1 MHTLVNVSNRLPVT
15 VGKTIKR
22 ASGGLTAALEGLSE
36 DQFSLKWV
44 GWPGAQVKTAERRE
58 EVAEHLLREFN
69 YVPVYLTRSEVS
81 GHYHGFA
88 NSSLWPILHY
98 MPNYMRYDEQWW
110 EAYLEVNHRF
120 AECVLEATN
129 EDDIIWVH
137 DYQLMLLPHLLRQAR
152 PKQRIGFFLHTP
164 FPSYE
169 IFRCHPKRT
178 ELVEGLLGADLVG
191 FHTYGY
197 LRHFRSTVLRLLGIE
212 SHEAAISHETG
223 RTHLG
228 VYPIGINAPKFAA
241 ELASKRGEK
250 AREQIRTN
258 FAGRRIIL
266 SVERLDYTKGIP
278 NRLEAI
284 DYFLSTYPDRDK
296 IVFIFVSV
304 PSRESVPEYQ
314 HLREEVQRQ
323 VGEIN
328 GRYATMANSPIH
340 FIYNPVKF
348 EELAALYSLADVCL
362 VTPLMD
368 GMNLVAKE
376 YVACQ
381 DEKPGVLVL
390 SEFAG
395 AAQELFNAISVN
407 PYDIRQVASALE
419 RALAMPE
426 EERRERMTQM
436 RSRVTLFD
444 AQYWAKSFCED
455 LITHD
460 YRASSLEMSTE
471 TEEAILERFRTAE
484 RIGCFLDY
492 DGSLREFESEPHR
505 AFPDAEILELLDR
518 LQRIPFVDTYI
529 ISGRNRHQ
537 LEAWFGQF
545 TITLVGEHGYT
556 FRRAGAS
563 EWELLNESADFSWK
577 PRVMEILRDHEGET
591 PGSFIEEKRSALVW
605 HYRKSD
611 PEFGS
616 WKAHAL
622 AGELYEML
630 ANIPVEIHHGK
641 KIVEVSSIY
650 VNKGAA
656 MERFM
661 REGKYD
667 LGFCA
672 GDDQTDETMFRLER
686 DDILSVKI
694 GEGAS
699 QAKYRVRDPRRFR
712 ALLGRILDVLEK
724 RS

>member
-1 MHTLVNVSNRLPVT
+1 MNTLVNVSNRLPVT
-15 VGKTIKR
+15 VGKTIKQ
-22 ASGGLTAALEGLSE
+22 ASGGLTAAIEGLSPDE
-36 DQFSLKWV
+36 FDLKWV
-44 GWPGAQVKTAERRE
+44 GWPGAPIKTSERRE
-58 EVAEHLLREFN
+58 EVTSFLREQFN
-69 YVPVYLTRSEVS
+69 YVPVYLSRSEVS

-98 MPNYMRYDEQWW
+98 MPNFMHYDEHWW
-110 EAYLEVNHRF
+110 ETYLEVNHRF
-120 AECVLEATN
+120 AECVLDTAS
-129 EDDIIWVH
+129 EDAIVWVH
-137 DYQLMLLPHLLRQAR
+137 DYQLMLLPTLLRRAR

-169 IFRCHPKRT
+169 IFRCHPKRV

-212 SHEAAISHETG
+212 SHEAAISHDTG

-228 VYPIGINAPKFAA
+228 VYPIGINAPKFEA
-241 ELASKRGEK
+241 ELKSSRGER
-250 AREQIRTN
+250 ARKQIREN
-258 FAGRRIIL
+258 FAGRRIVL
-266 SVERLDYTKGIP
+266 SVERLDYTKGVP
-278 NRLEAI
+278 NRLDAI
-284 DYFLSTYPDRDK
+284 DHFLSTYNDRDRL
-296 IVFIFVSV
+296 VFIFVSV
-304 PSRESVPEYQ
+304 PSRESVPEYR
-314 HLREEVQRQ
+314 HLREQVQRQ

-328 GRYATMANSPIH
+328 GRYATMVNSPIH

-362 VTPLMD
+362 VTPLID

-381 DEKPGVLVL
+381 DENPGVLVL

-407 PYDIRQVASALE
+407 PYDVRQVAAALE
-419 RALAMPE
+419 RALEMPE
-426 EERRERMTQM
+426 QERRERMTQM

-444 AQYWAKSFCED
+444 AQYWAKSFCDD
-455 LITHD
+455 LVSHD
-460 YRASSLEMSTE
+460 YRSGSLDMSAEM
-471 TEEAILERFRTAE
+471 EEAILDRFRKAKH
-484 RIGCFLDY
+484 IACFLDY
-492 DGSLREFESEPHR
+492 DGSLREFEPEPHR
-505 AFPDAEILELLDR
+505 AFPDSEILGLLDR
-518 LQRIPFVDTYI
+518 LQRVPHVDTCI
-529 ISGRNRHQ
+529 ISGRNKDQ

-545 TITLVGEHGYT
+545 EITLVAEHGYA
-556 FRRAGAS
+556 FRRPGNA

-577 PRVMEILRDHEGET
+577 PAVMEILRDHEGET

-630 ANIPVEIHHGK
+630 TNMPVEIHHGK

-656 MERFM
+656 MEQLM
-661 REGKYD
+661 REGAYD

-686 DDILSVKI
+686 DDVLSIKI
-694 GEGAS
+694 GDGPT

-712 ALLGRILDVLEK
+712 NLLRRILELLE
-724 RS
+724 SNA

>member
-15 VGKTIKR
+15 VGKTIKQ

-36 DQFSLKWV
+36 EEFALKWV
-44 GWPGAQVKTAERRE
+44 GWPGALVKTAERRE
-58 EVAEHLLREFN
+58 EVSKRLLEEFS
-69 YVPVYLTRSEVS
+69 YVPVYLSRGEVS

-110 EAYLEVNHRF
+110 ETYLEVNRRF
-120 AECVLEATN
+120 ADCVLEATD
-129 EDDIIWVH
+129 ETDIVWVH
-137 DYQLMLLPHLLRQAR
+137 DYQLMLLPGMLRHAR
-152 PKQRIGFFLHTP
+152 PRQRIGFFLHTP

-169 IFRCHPKRT
+169 IFRCHPKRV

-197 LRHFRSTVLRLLGIE
+197 LRHFRSTVLRLLGLE
-212 SHEAAISHETG
+212 SHEAAVSHDNG

-228 VYPIGINAPKFAA
+228 VYPIGINAPKFAE
-241 ELASKRGEK
+241 ELRSDRGQK
-250 AREQIRTN
+250 AREQIREN
-258 FAGRRIIL
+258 FTGRRIIL

-284 DYFLSTYPDRDK
+284 DHFLSTYPDRDR

-314 HLREEVQRQ
+314 HLREQVQQQ

-328 GRYATMANSPIH
+328 GRYATMVNSPIH
-340 FIYNPVKF
+340 FIYNPVDF

-362 VTPLMD
+362 VTPLID

-376 YVACQ
+376 YVSCQ
-381 DEKPGVLVL
+381 EENPGVLIL

-395 AAQELFNAISVN
+395 AAEELFNAISVN
-407 PYDIRQVASALE
+407 PYDVRQVAHALE
-419 RALAMPE
+419 RALEMPKD
-426 EERRERMTQM
+426 ERRERMRQM
-436 RSRVTLFD
+436 RSRVTSFD
-444 AQYWAKSFCED
+444 AQYWAQSFCQD
-455 LITHD
+455 LVNHD
-460 YRASSLEMSTE
+460 YRAASLDMS
-471 TEEAILERFRTAE
+471 EEAERAILERLRSAK

-505 AFPDAEILELLDR
+505 AFPDSEILELIDR
-518 LQRIPFVDTYI
+518 LQRVAYVDTYM
-529 ISGRNRHQ
+529 ISGRNKHQ
-537 LEAWFGQF
+537 LDAWFGQF
-545 TITLVGEHGYT
+545 EITLVAEHGYA
-556 FRRAGAS
+556 FRRPGRA
-563 EWELLNESADFSWK
+563 EWDLLNEAADFSWK
-577 PRVMEILRDHEGET
+577 PRVVEILRDYEGET
-591 PGSFIEEKRSALVW
+591 PGSFVEEKRSALVW

-616 WKAHAL
+616 WKAHTL
-622 AGELYEML
+622 AGELYEMM
-630 ANIPVEIHHGK
+630 ANLPVEIHHGK

-661 REGKYD
+661 HEGHYD

-686 DDILSVKI
+686 DDMLSVKI
-694 GEGAS
+694 GDGPT
-699 QAKYRVRDPRRFR
+699 QATYRVRDPRRFR
-712 ALLGRILDVLEK
+712 ALLRQMIDVLEG
-724 RS
+724 RG

>member
-1 MHTLVNVSNRLPVT
+1 M
-15 VGKTIKR
+15 
-22 ASGGLTAALEGLSE
+22 
-36 DQFSLKWV
+36 
-44 GWPGAQVKTAERRE
+44 
-58 EVAEHLLREFN
+58 
-69 YVPVYLTRSEVS
+69 
-81 GHYHGFA
+81 
-88 NSSLWPILHY
+88 
-98 MPNYMRYDEQWW
+98 
-110 EAYLEVNHRF
+110 
-120 AECVLEATN
+120 
-129 EDDIIWVH
+129 
-137 DYQLMLLPHLLRQAR
+137 
-152 PKQRIGFFLHTP
+152 
-164 FPSYE
+164 
-169 IFRCHPKRT
+169 
-178 ELVEGLLGADLVG
+178 
-191 FHTYGY
+191 
-197 LRHFRSTVLRLLGIE
+197 
-212 SHEAAISHETG
+212 
-223 RTHLG
+223 
-228 VYPIGINAPKFAA
+228 GINAPKFAE
-241 ELASKRGEK
+241 ELSSKRGEK
-250 AREQIRTN
+250 ARDQIRTN
-258 FAGRRIIL
+258 FAGRRIVL

-284 DYFLSTYPDRDK
+284 DHFLSTYSDRDR

-328 GRYATMANSPIH
+328 GRYATMVNSPIH

-348 EELAALYSLADVCL
+348 EELAALYSVADVCL

-381 DEKPGVLVL
+381 DENPGVLIL

-419 RALAMPE
+419 HALAMSE

-436 RSRVTLFD
+436 RSRITLFD
-444 AQYWAKSFCED
+444 AQYWAKSFCDD
-455 LITHD
+455 LMSHD
-460 YRASSLEMSTE
+460 YRASSLEMSTD
-471 TEEAILERFRTAE
+471 TEEAILERFRKAD

-505 AFPDAEILELLDR
+505 AFPDAEILELLER
-518 LQRIPFVDTYI
+518 LQGVSFVDTYI
-529 ISGRNRHQ
+529 ISGRNKHQ
-537 LEAWFGQF
+537 LDAWFAQF
-545 TITLVGEHGYT
+545 NVTLVAEHGYT
-556 FRRAGAS
+556 FRRVGS
-563 EWELLNESADFSWK
+563 TTWELLNESADFSWK
-577 PRVMEILRDHEGET
+577 PRVMEILRDYEGET

-630 ANIPVEIHHGK
+630 ANLPVEMHHGK

-661 REGKYD
+661 HEGKYD

-686 DDILSVKI
+686 DDLLSVKI

-712 ALLGRILDVLEK
+712 ALLNRILDMLEDET
-724 RS
+724 